1 MDENETTT
9 NGPLPPVDKE
19 QLDAGAFVGHER
31 ELAVESIPGG
41 LRRDDQR
48 VAAYASQSD
57 AIANAKDI
65 PEEERGWPEGHRE
78 INATDDDVRRAGENR

>member
-1 MDENETTT
+1 MDETTN

-19 QLDAGAFVGHER
+19 ALDPGAFVGHER
-31 ELAVESIPGG
+31 ELAAESIPGG

-48 VAAYASQSD
+48 VAAYGSQSD
-57 AIANAKDI
+57 GIANAKDI

-78 INATDDDVRRAGENR
+78 IEATDDDLRRAGENR